1 MIFSYIACAQNP
13 KTPNAPAQ
21 DLSCQKTDAEWKAQL
36 DDNAYYVLRE
46 AGTERPFSGLYNN
59 HYKEGVY
66 KCAGCEAPLYVS
78 DHKYDSGSGW
88 PSFSA
93 SINDKELKLVKDKS
107 FGMVRIEVRCRKC
120 DSHLGHLFD
129 DGPKPTFKRFCINSV
144 SLKFES
150 DKDEL

>member
-1 MIFSYIACAQNP
+1 MFKLDKKKLKHKLNHLAFEVTQNNS
-13 KTPNAPAQ
+13 TEPA
-21 DLSCQKTDAEWKAQL
+21 
-36 DDNAYYVLRE
+36 
-46 AGTERPFSGLYNN
+46 FSGQYYDFYEEGTYNCICCGKDLFN
-59 HYKEGVY
+59 SK
-66 KCAGCEAPLYVS
+66 
-78 DHKYDSGSGW
+78 DKYDSGSGW